1 MLKPF
6 RASDGTLRHYF
17 DHGHGRLVIFQ
28 HGFSM
33 DHRQILETW
42 PDLQDLRLICLE
54 TRGHGLSELGPNQEL
69 LFQRTVMDLH
79 ELIDHLGERPQIMG
93 GTSLGAALVMELS
106 QQIAIPHLVLSRPA
120 FAVDQDTEHFA
131 IFRALQTIIRNRPEP
146 QWLNAL
152 LDEPSFQALETTA
165 PRNQETYQR
174 LLDHPR
180 LNDLMIWMDALESR
194 ALTLSP
200 TNLQQFEGRI
210 DVIGQHQ
217 DALHPM
223 HLAQHL
229 AELYPNARLHQIA
242 SGFASEAE
250 YQDSLRR
257 TLTGILSSSCQQN
270 HEA

>member
-6 RASDGTLRHYF
+6 RASDGTLLHYF

-28 HGFSM
+28 HGFAM

-42 PDLQDLRLICLE
+42 PDLQDSRLVCLE
-54 TRGHGLSELGPNQEL
+54 TRGHGFSELGPSQEL
-69 LFQRTVMDLH
+69 SFQRAVMDLH
-79 ELIDHLGERPQIMG
+79 ELIDHLGEDPQIMG

-120 FAVDQDTEHFA
+120 FGVDQNTDHFA
-131 IFRALQTIIRNRPEP
+131 VFRALQTIIRTQPQS
-146 QWLNAL
+146 QWLTEL
-152 LDEPSFQALETTA
+152 MDEPRFQALKATA

-180 LNDLMIWMDALESR
+180 LNDLMIWMDALESE
-194 ALTLSP
+194 ALTLSASD
-200 TNLQQFEGRI
+200 LQQFKGRI

-229 AELYPNARLHQIA
+229 ATLYPNAKLHEIA
-242 SGFASEAE
+242 SGFASETE
-250 YQDSLRR
+250 YQESLRR
-257 TLTGILSSSCQQN
+257 TLAEILSSS
-270 HEA
+270 